1 MTPYEYYSNLIKYK
15 KKDVSSKLYGGGS
28 LEHGVKSS
36 IKNLATHANTM
47 KNYGYYN
54 KLDNFYGPG
63 KARYF
68 YSKDEWDA
76 YQREKDALL
85 NKARDEVKYGK
96 EIKADKEKHANVYK
110 AQEAREKAAKDG
122 MNKIR
127 TEQALQVYRV
137 GNDTDKVLDSFLH
150 GVKVYCS
157 GDKKELDNI
166 IQKYSVTGEMSHNNY
181 VKDPE
186 WNKLY
191 NAHVANYHSDDPG
204 YSNASATMTRIQN
217 EYQAKR
223 AQEMCQDIIRYVRNN
238 ATPNN
243 YYWIMKNPY
252 VQKVLDGDIKTYD
265 SLARMFRSL
274 NADRAETWDNSKN
287 IKTWDNGTTLYEDIL
302 KEKKI

>member
-1 MTPYEYYSNLIKYK
+1 MDRYAFYRNIDRYK
-15 KKDVSSKLYGGGS
+15 ACHNDS
-28 LEHGVKSS
+28 LEHAGLKSVS
-36 IKNLATHANTM
+36 NLATGLKNM

-54 KLDNFYGPG
+54 KIDNFYGPG
-63 KARYF
+63 KSRYF

-76 YQREKDALL
+76 YQREKDAMYQ
-85 NKARDEVKYGK
+85 KAKDEVKYGK
-96 EIKADKEKHANVYK
+96 EIKAAKEKNPNVYK

-137 GNDTDKVLDSFLH
+137 GNDTDKVLDSFLR
-150 GVKVYCS
+150 GIKTYCS
-157 GDKKELDNI
+157 GDKKELDKI
-166 IQKYSVTGEMSHNNY
+166 REKYSVTGEMSRDGY
-181 VKDPE
+181 VRDPE
-186 WNKLY
+186 WTKLY
-191 NAHVANYHSDDPG
+191 NAHVRNYHDDDSG
-204 YSNASATMTRIQN
+204 YSNADATMTRIQN

-223 AQEMCQDIIRYVRNN
+223 AQEMCQDIIRYVREN

-243 YYWIMKNPY
+243 YYWIMNDPY

-287 IKTWDNGTTLYEDIL
+287 IKTW
-302 KEKKI
+302 K